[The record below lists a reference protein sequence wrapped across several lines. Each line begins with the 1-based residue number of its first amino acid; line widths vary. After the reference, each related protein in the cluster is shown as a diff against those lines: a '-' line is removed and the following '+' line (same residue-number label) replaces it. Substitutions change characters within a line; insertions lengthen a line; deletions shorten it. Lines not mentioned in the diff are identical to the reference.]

1 MSIATVSRYING
13 KGNIAEETSNK
24 IAEAIRKAG
33 YRPGIRRPGR
43 KTQDRIGVKTGI
55 IIFLSIGRIESYQ
68 MLNHLSAYPM
78 MLMGLQKYL
87 IDNEM
92 SLMFSHSSGSDDD
105 LPGMLDSKYCD
116 GVVVFGRDYQLGK
129 RLRERLRRL
138 PTVWCG
144 GWKIDHSLTEF
155 DQVVYDNSQVG
166 RAAAEYLIGRGHR
179 KTVYFIQKN
188 NYPLLIERGQS
199 FVAACDKHGLKAEIV
214 DCDPSLRFADGIG
227 TLAARF
233 MQEYADAT
241 GAFFSTDDFMLG
253 VCTRLQMAGYDLNR
267 LDLVGCN
274 NETQFLN
281 HFDRRPA
288 TVDIRFEE
296 LGHCVAVRLHERI
309 KSRNTLIPEVIGFE
323 PRVLP
328 AEKP

>member
-13 KGNIAEETSNK
+13 KGNIAEETSHK

-87 IDNEM
+87 VDNDM

-129 RLRERLRRL
+129 RLRERLRQL

-166 RAAAEYLIGRGHR
+166 RAAAEYLIERGHR

-188 NYPLLIERGQS
+188 DHPILIERGQS
-199 FVAACDKHGLKAEIV
+199 FIAACRRQKVEATMI
-214 DCDPSLRFADGIG
+214 DCKPTLSFSDCIG
-227 TLAARF
+227 TLAKRF
-233 MQEYADAT
+233 MSEAAGVT

-253 VCTRLQMAGYDLNR
+253 VCTRLRLAGYDVDH
-267 LDLVGCN
+267 LDLIGCN

-281 HFDRRPA
+281 HFTRRPA

-309 KSRNTLIPEVIGFE
+309 KSRNTLTPEVIGFE

-328 AEKP
+328 PEKP